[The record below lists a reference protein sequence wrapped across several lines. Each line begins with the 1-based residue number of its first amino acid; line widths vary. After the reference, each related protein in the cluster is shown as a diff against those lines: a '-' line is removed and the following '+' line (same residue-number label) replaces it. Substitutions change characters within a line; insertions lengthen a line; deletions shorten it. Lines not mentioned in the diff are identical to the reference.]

1 MNIALPFVSG
11 LFPKYSR
18 TVEVLQFSHILL
30 PSIPHLSIS
39 GTTPPPT
46 ASPSNLKVKS
56 EPMSP
61 RQPGGHGGGGGGGHN
76 DDPRHNH
83 LLSPGGLPPS
93 DYHAS
98 PGHSVSPGPPQIH
111 IHQVHQMEGGYEGMP
126 VSKRIRIAENWNS

>member
-1 MNIALPFVSG
+1 ME
-11 LFPKYSR
+11 SR
-18 TVEVLQFSHILL
+18 PSAPQPSH
-30 PSIPHLSIS
+30 
-39 GTTPPPT
+39 PPPIHLGHN
-46 ASPSNLKVKS
+46 PSSNCKPK
-56 EPMSP
+56 
-61 RQPGGHGGGGGGGHN
+61 QPEGHGGGGGGGHN

-111 IHQVHQMEGGYEGMP
+111 IHQVHQMEAGGYEGMP